1 MNVPVRGEAVCG
13 SQTDGNRCTSEG
25 REEPGDEQATR
36 AAAELRAALESPPG
50 GKCVHLTRL
59 CAGFCVILSRVHM
72 KSERRRGGEVERWS
86 GGEVEG

>member
-25 REEPGDEQATR
+25 REEPGDEQA
-36 AAAELRAALESPPG
+36 AELRAALESPP

-72 KSERRRGGEVERWS
+72 KSERWRGGEV
-86 GGEVEG
+86 